1 MRYYISLLFVCF
13 TFFLATVNA
22 AEQRPEVLTAQE
34 QQHALSQLKE
44 PMYKPLLER
53 YVLDELKAVRQ
64 DQQKLR
70 EDVTKQVTHAQLD
83 TADRAITYT
92 TDTINNVFFII
103 TATAS
108 ILVLVGW
115 NSLRDVKNKVEDIVN
130 TRVSVI
136 TDEYEDRLKILE
148 EKLRVRSEEILSNQ
162 ERISVT
168 NEVHSLWMRA
178 NLESDFA
185 NKIEIFDEILKRKP
199 EDVEAIAYK
208 ADALLEINET
218 AQAIELCNQAIDIDS
233 DYGYAYWQRACAYA
247 LTHKHADALADI
259 KMALDYS
266 PNLRNELLHES
277 AFASLHDNDSFN
289 TIVEP
294 VKLCWTTIKFI
305 VCCIQCV
312 LTFKI

>member
-1 MRYYISLLFVCF
+1 MRYYMSLLFVCF
-13 TFFLATVNA
+13 TLFSATVNA
-22 AEQRPEVLTAQE
+22 AEQKANVLTAQE
-34 QQHALSQLKE
+34 QQQELNRLKE

-185 NKIEIFDEILKRKP
+185 NKIEIFDEILQRKP

-277 AFASLHDNDSFN
+277 AFASLHDNESFN
-289 TIVEP
+289 TIVAGEP
-294 VKLCWTTIKFI
+294 V
-305 VCCIQCV
+305 
-312 LTFKI
+312 

>member
-1 MRYYISLLFVCF
+1 MRYYFSLLYICF
-13 TFFLATVNA
+13 TLFLASANA
-22 AEQRPEVLTAQE
+22 AEQQTEAPSKQQE
-34 QQHALSQLKE
+34 QQALEQLKE
-44 PMYKPLLER
+44 PMYKPLMER
-53 YVLDELKAVRQ
+53 YILDELKAVRQ

-83 TADRAITYT
+83 TADRALTYT

-162 ERISVT
+162 ERISIT

-178 NLESDFA
+178 NLESDYA

-208 ADALLEINET
+208 ADALLEINQT
-218 AQAIELCNQAIDIDS
+218 AKAIDLCNQAIDIDS
-233 DYGYAYWQRACAYA
+233 DYGYAYWQRACAFA
-247 LTHKHADALADI
+247 LIHEHADALADI
-259 KMALDYS
+259 KMALEYS

-277 AFASLHDNDSFN
+277 AFASLHDNNSFN
-289 TIVEP
+289 TIVAGE
-294 VKLCWTTIKFI
+294 
-305 VCCIQCV
+305 
-312 LTFKI
+312 

>member
-1 MRYYISLLFVCF
+1 MRYYLSTLFVCL
-13 TFFLATVNA
+13 TFFSGIVNS
-22 AEQRPEVLTAQE
+22 AEKQPASPTAQQE
-34 QQHALSQLKE
+34 QQALQQLKE
-44 PMYKPLLER
+44 PMYKPLMER
-53 YVLDELKAVRQ
+53 YILDELKAVRQ

-83 TADRAITYT
+83 TADRALTYT

-185 NKIEIFDEILKRKP
+185 NKIEIFDEILNRKP

-259 KMALDYS
+259 KMALEYS

-289 TIVEP
+289 TIVAGE
-294 VKLCWTTIKFI
+294 V
-305 VCCIQCV
+305 V
-312 LTFKI
+312 

>member
-1 MRYYISLLFVCF
+1 MRQNFLLVTLFFVLF
-13 TFFLATVNA
+13 GTMHA
-22 AEQRPEVLTAQE
+22 QAQE
-34 QQHALSQLKE
+34 SRPAPTEQQQEQALAQVQK
-44 PMYKPLLER
+44 PMYQPLMER
-53 YVLDELKAVRQ
+53 YILDELKAVRQ

-83 TADRAITYT
+83 TADRALTYT

-136 TDEYEDRLKILE
+136 TNEYEARLNTFE
-148 EKLRVRSEEILSNQ
+148 EKLRERSEEILKNQ
-162 ERISVT
+162 EKISVT

-178 NLESDFA
+178 NLESDVS
-185 NKIEIFDEILKRKP
+185 NKIEIFDEILNRKP

-208 ADALLEINET
+208 ADALLELNET
-218 AQAIELCNQAIDIDS
+218 EQAIELCNQALDIDS

-247 LTHKHADALADI
+247 LTHEHADALADI
-259 KMALDYS
+259 KMALEYS

-277 AFASLHDNDSFN
+277 AFASLHDNTSFN
-289 TIVEP
+289 IILAGES
-294 VKLCWTTIKFI
+294 
-305 VCCIQCV
+305 
-312 LTFKI
+312 

>member
-1 MRYYISLLFVCF
+1 MRYYFSLLCICF
-13 TFFLATVNA
+13 TLFLASANA
-22 AEQRPEVLTAQE
+22 AEQQTEAPSKQQE
-34 QQHALSQLKE
+34 QQALEQLKE
-44 PMYKPLLER
+44 PMYKPLMER
-53 YVLDELKAVRQ
+53 YILDELKAVRQ

-83 TADRAITYT
+83 TADRALTYT

-162 ERISVT
+162 ERISIT

-178 NLESDFA
+178 NLESDYA

-208 ADALLEINET
+208 ADALLEINQT
-218 AQAIELCNQAIDIDS
+218 AKAIDLCNQAIDIDS
-233 DYGYAYWQRACAYA
+233 DYGYAYWQRACAFA
-247 LTHKHADALADI
+247 LIHEHADALADI
-259 KMALDYS
+259 KMALEYS

-277 AFASLHDNDSFN
+277 AFASLHDNNSFN
-289 TIVEP
+289 TIVAGE
-294 VKLCWTTIKFI
+294 
-305 VCCIQCV
+305 
-312 LTFKI
+312 

>member
-1 MRYYISLLFVCF
+1 MRYYLSVLFVCLNLF
-13 TFFLATVNA
+13 SGIVNS
-22 AEQRPEVLTAQE
+22 AEKQPASPTAQQE
-34 QQHALSQLKE
+34 QQALQQLKE
-44 PMYKPLLER
+44 PMYKPLMER
-53 YVLDELKAVRQ
+53 YILDELKAVRQ

-83 TADRAITYT
+83 TADRALTYT

-185 NKIEIFDEILKRKP
+185 NKIEIFDEILNRKP

-259 KMALDYS
+259 KMALEYS

-289 TIVEP
+289 TIVAGE
-294 VKLCWTTIKFI
+294 I
-305 VCCIQCV
+305 V
-312 LTFKI
+312 

>member
-13 TFFLATVNA
+13 TLLSATVNA
-22 AEQRPEVLTAQE
+22 AEQKANVLTAQE
-34 QQHALSQLKE
+34 QQQELNRLKE

-185 NKIEIFDEILKRKP
+185 NKIEIFDEILQRKP

-277 AFASLHDNDSFN
+277 AFASLHDNESFN
-289 TIVEP
+289 TIVAGEP
-294 VKLCWTTIKFI
+294 V
-305 VCCIQCV
+305 
-312 LTFKI
+312 

>member
-1 MRYYISLLFVCF
+1 MRFYFLLFIVF
-13 TFFLATVNA
+13 IGVFSSAVQA
-22 AEQRPEVLTAQE
+22 ADKNTAALNE
-34 QQHALSQLKE
+34 QQQRELAHLEAPL
-44 PMYKPLLER
+44 YKPLLER
-53 YVLDELKAVRQ
+53 YILDELKSVRQ

-83 TADRAITYT
+83 TADRALTYT

-162 ERISVT
+162 ERISIT

-178 NLESDFA
+178 NLESDIA

-208 ADALLEINET
+208 ADALLELNET
-218 AQAIELCNQAIDIDS
+218 EQAIELCNQAIDIDS

-247 LTHKHADALADI
+247 LTHEHADALADI
-259 KMALDYS
+259 KMSLEYS

-289 TIVEP
+289 AIVSNEA
-294 VKLCWTTIKFI
+294 
-305 VCCIQCV
+305 
-312 LTFKI
+312 

>member
-1 MRYYISLLFVCF
+1 MRYFLLLLFICV
-13 TFFLATVNA
+13 TFNSTAIIA
-22 AEQRPEVLTAQE
+22 AEDDPFSAPTE
-34 QQHALSQLKE
+34 QQQNQAVDGLAA
-44 PMYKPLLER
+44 PMYKPLMER
-53 YVLDELKAVRQ
+53 YILDELRAVRQ

-208 ADALLEINET
+208 ADALLEINDT
-218 AQAIELCNQAIDIDS
+218 TQAIELCNQAIEIDS

-247 LTHKHADALADI
+247 LIHEHADALADI

-277 AFASLHDNDSFN
+277 AFASLHDNESFN
-289 TIVEP
+289 EILSATSV
-294 VKLCWTTIKFI
+294 
-305 VCCIQCV
+305 
-312 LTFKI
+312 

>member
-1 MRYYISLLFVCF
+1 MLMRYYFYLLCTCF
-13 TFFLATVNA
+13 TLFLTTANA
-22 AEQRPEVLTAQE
+22 AEQQTEAPSKLQE
-34 QQHALSQLKE
+34 QQALEQLKE
-44 PMYKPLLER
+44 PMYKPLMER
-53 YVLDELKAVRQ
+53 YILDELKAVRQ

-83 TADRAITYT
+83 TADRALTYT

-136 TDEYEDRLKILE
+136 TDEYEERLKVLE

-162 ERISVT
+162 ERISIT

-178 NLESDFA
+178 NLESDYA

-208 ADALLEINET
+208 ADALLEINQT
-218 AQAIELCNQAIDIDS
+218 AKAIDLCNQAIDIDS
-233 DYGYAYWQRACAYA
+233 DYGYAYWQRACAFA
-247 LTHKHADALADI
+247 LIHEHADA
-259 KMALDYS
+259 
-266 PNLRNELLHES
+266 
-277 AFASLHDNDSFN
+277 
-289 TIVEP
+289 
-294 VKLCWTTIKFI
+294 
-305 VCCIQCV
+305 
-312 LTFKI
+312 

>member
-1 MRYYISLLFVCF
+1 MLMRYYFSLLCICF
-13 TFFLATVNA
+13 TLFLASANA
-22 AEQRPEVLTAQE
+22 AEQQTEAPSKQQE
-34 QQHALSQLKE
+34 QQALEQLKE
-44 PMYKPLLER
+44 PMYKPLMER
-53 YVLDELKAVRQ
+53 YILDELKAVRQ

-83 TADRAITYT
+83 TADRALTYT

-130 TRVSVI
+130 THVSVI
-136 TDEYEDRLKILE
+136 TDEYEERLKVLE

-162 ERISVT
+162 ERISIT

-178 NLESDFA
+178 NLESDYA

-208 ADALLEINET
+208 ADALLEINQT
-218 AQAIELCNQAIDIDS
+218 AKAIDLCNQAIDIDS
-233 DYGYAYWQRACAYA
+233 DYGYAYWQRACAFA
-247 LTHKHADALADI
+247 LIHEHADALADI
-259 KMALDYS
+259 KMALEYS

-277 AFASLHDNDSFN
+277 AFASLHDNESFN
-289 TIVEP
+289 SLLNETA
-294 VKLCWTTIKFI
+294 
-305 VCCIQCV
+305 
-312 LTFKI
+312 

>member
-1 MRYYISLLFVCF
+1 MRQHFILITLLLAFVCS
-13 TFFLATVNA
+13 LHVNA
-22 AEQRPEVLTAQE
+22 EESRPAPTE
-34 QQHALSQLKE
+34 QQQEHALAQVQK
-44 PMYKPLLER
+44 PMFQPLMER
-53 YVLDELKAVRQ
+53 YILDELKAVRQ

-70 EDVTKQVTHAQLD
+70 EDLTKQVTHAQLD

-136 TDEYEDRLKILE
+136 TNEYEARLNTFE
-148 EKLRVRSEEILSNQ
+148 EKLRERSEEILKNQ
-162 ERISVT
+162 EKISVT

-178 NLESDFA
+178 NLESDVS
-185 NKIEIFDEILKRKP
+185 NKIEIFDEILNRKP

-208 ADALLEINET
+208 ADALLELNET
-218 AQAIELCNQAIDIDS
+218 AEAIELCNQAIDIDS

-277 AFASLHDNDSFN
+277 AFASLHDNTSFN
-289 TIVEP
+289 VILSGE
-294 VKLCWTTIKFI
+294 KS
-305 VCCIQCV
+305 
-312 LTFKI
+312 

>member
-1 MRYYISLLFVCF
+1 
-13 TFFLATVNA
+13 
-22 AEQRPEVLTAQE
+22 
-34 QQHALSQLKE
+34 
-44 PMYKPLLER
+44 MYKPLLER
-53 YVLDELKAVRQ
+53 YILDELKAVRQ

-70 EDVTKQVTHAQLD
+70 EDVTKQVAHTQLD
-83 TADRAITYT
+83 TADRALTYT

-103 TATAS
+103 TITAS

-130 TRVSVI
+130 TRVSAI
-136 TDEYEDRLKILE
+136 TKEYEERLKVLE
-148 EKLRVRSEEILSNQ
+148 EKLRERSEEILTNQ
-162 ERISVT
+162 KKISIT

-178 NLESDFA
+178 NLESDVA

-208 ADALLEINET
+208 ADALLEKNQTTE
-218 AQAIELCNQAIDIDS
+218 AIALCNQALEIDS

-247 LTHKHADALADI
+247 LLHKHADAMADI
-259 KMALDYS
+259 RMALEYS

-289 TIVEP
+289 SLLNETA
-294 VKLCWTTIKFI
+294 
-305 VCCIQCV
+305 
-312 LTFKI
+312 

>member
-1 MRYYISLLFVCF
+1 MRYYLSVLFVCLNLF
-13 TFFLATVNA
+13 SGIVNS
-22 AEQRPEVLTAQE
+22 AEKQPASPTAQQE
-34 QQHALSQLKE
+34 QQALQQLKE
-44 PMYKPLLER
+44 PMYKPLMER
-53 YVLDELKAVRQ
+53 YILDELKAVRQ

-83 TADRAITYT
+83 TADRALTYT

-185 NKIEIFDEILKRKP
+185 NKIEIFDEILNRKP

-259 KMALDYS
+259 KMALEYS

-289 TIVEP
+289 TIVAGE
-294 VKLCWTTIKFI
+294 VD
-305 VCCIQCV
+305 
-312 LTFKI
+312 

>member
-1 MRYYISLLFVCF
+1 MRYYLSVLFVCLTLF
-13 TFFLATVNA
+13 SGIVNS
-22 AEQRPEVLTAQE
+22 AEKQPASPTAQQE
-34 QQHALSQLKE
+34 QQALQQLKE
-44 PMYKPLLER
+44 PMYKPLMER
-53 YVLDELKAVRQ
+53 YILDELKAVRQ

-83 TADRAITYT
+83 TADRALTYT

-185 NKIEIFDEILKRKP
+185 NKIEIFDEILNRKP

-289 TIVEP
+289 TIVAGE
-294 VKLCWTTIKFI
+294 VA
-305 VCCIQCV
+305 
-312 LTFKI
+312 

>member
-1 MRYYISLLFVCF
+1 MMRYYLSLLFVCF
-13 TFFLATVNA
+13 IFFTATTTA
-22 AEQRPEVLTAQE
+22 AENRSQALSEQE
-34 QQHALSQLKE
+34 QQQALNELKE

-70 EDVTKQVTHAQLD
+70 EDVTKQVTHAQLN
-83 TADRAITYT
+83 TADRALTYT

-136 TDEYEDRLKILE
+136 TEEYEERLKVLE

-162 ERISVT
+162 ERISIT

-178 NLESDFA
+178 NLESDYA

-233 DYGYAYWQRACAYA
+233 DYGYAYWQRACAFA
-247 LTHKHADALADI
+247 LIHEHADALADI
-259 KMALDYS
+259 KMALEYS

-277 AFASLHDNDSFN
+277 AFASLHDNNSFN
-289 TIVEP
+289 SIVAGE
-294 VKLCWTTIKFI
+294 
-305 VCCIQCV
+305 
-312 LTFKI
+312 

>member
-1 MRYYISLLFVCF
+1 MRYFLLLLFICV
-13 TFFLATVNA
+13 TFNSTAIIA
-22 AEQRPEVLTAQE
+22 AEDDPFSAPTE
-34 QQHALSQLKE
+34 QQQNQAVDGLAA
-44 PMYKPLLER
+44 PMYKPLMER
-53 YVLDELKAVRQ
+53 YILDELRAVRQ
-64 DQQKLR
+64 NQQKLR

-208 ADALLEINET
+208 ADALLEINDT
-218 AQAIELCNQAIDIDS
+218 TQAIELCNQAIEIDS

-247 LTHKHADALADI
+247 LIHEHADALADI

-277 AFASLHDNDSFN
+277 AFASLHNNESFN
-289 TIVEP
+289 EILSATSV
-294 VKLCWTTIKFI
+294 
-305 VCCIQCV
+305 
-312 LTFKI
+312 